1 LSYDPGADA
10 AARYPD
16 WVIRRRNLG
25 WGITEVLCRK
35 SRVILLERGTDAAR
49 RRCSLAHAI
58 AHLDLGHGAAMTAR
72 FERRQ
77 EAEATQLAARRL
89 RPLDDL
95 VWAVQWTHD
104 LEEAAVELEVDMDT
118 LQTRMEHLH
127 PSELMRLRMTRRRLE
142 ESA

>member
-1 LSYDPGADA
+1 VP
-10 AARYPD
+10 
-16 WVIRRRNLG
+16 
-25 WGITEVLCRK
+25 
-35 SRVILLERGTDAAR
+35 
-49 RRCSLAHAI
+49 
-58 AHLDLGHGAAMTAR
+58 
-72 FERRQ
+72 
-77 EAEATQLAARRL
+77 RRL
-89 RPLDDL
+89 LPLDDL